1 MFAAEAEGF
10 GSWRGRGL
18 RSVAFHP
25 AIIRLEDRLVLNG
38 SMMPPSGHVTDPVT
52 VAGGIDRLAES
63 LGLNLAGR
71 YIEGNATQRQ
81 VASVLKVE
89 ARLRT
94 VMNHLAAIDGGNPD
108 FERVLISFRA
118 HDAQLINL
126 AALLSNHLRHH

>member
-10 GSWRGRGL
+10 GSWRGRGR

-52 VAGGIDRLAES
+52 VAAGIDRLAES

-71 YIEGNATQRQ
+71 FIDGHATQRQ
-81 VASVLKVE
+81 IASVLKVE

-118 HDAQLINL
+118 HDAQLVNFAAGL
-126 AALLSNHLRHH
+126 ANHLRHH